1 MYIIRCG
8 VVTLGQFEKF
18 KMATNV
24 TENQP
29 IVIKIKLV
37 TQTKCGL
44 PNMRSIMVLLGL
56 CKDALFT

>member
-1 MYIIRCG
+1 MCIIRSRCG

-29 IVIKIKLV
+29 TFLKIKLV
-37 TQTKCGL
+37 TQTVVDHIFKYEYNGATSSL
-44 PNMRSIMVLLGL
+44 
-56 CKDALFT
+56 

>member
-1 MYIIRCG
+1 MGGCG

-18 KMATNV
+18 KMATNI

-29 IVIKIKLV
+29 IKKKIKLV

-44 PNMRSIMVLLGL
+44 SRFQTRGV
-56 CKDALFT
+56 